1 MDWLSQIVYLSE
13 EYRQAQK
20 QRMAWE
26 NVFGHGNTYHHGDK
40 VPYRSKPMNFIAQVM
55 TVIAIDL
62 EKMVRYG
69 NQAAAVQQAA
79 AV

>member
-1 MDWLSQIVYLSE
+1 
-13 EYRQAQK
+13 
-20 QRMAWE
+20 
-26 NVFGHGNTYHHGDK
+26 
-40 VPYRSKPMNFIAQVM
+40 VM

-69 NQAAAVQQAA
+69 NRGAAVQQAA